1 MNYET
6 KENIA
11 KIIIGSLGK
20 VELTQK
26 QWDEI
31 KEIHQNMISPRII
44 VKSKGNEFKYVAGS
58 PALKTT
64 VNVLLNSGEEFEIVK
79 ERVE

>member
-11 KIIIGSLGK
+11 KVIIGSLGK

-26 QWDEI
+26 QWEEI
-31 KEIHQNMISPRII
+31 QEIHRNMISPRII
-44 VKSKGNEFKYVAGS
+44 VRSKCNEFKYVAGS

-64 VNVLLNSGEEFEIVK
+64 VNVLLNSGEEFEVVK

>member
-11 KIIIGSLGK
+11 KVIIGSLGK

-26 QWDEI
+26 QLEEI
-31 KEIHQNMISPRII
+31 QEIHRNMISPRII
-44 VKSKGNEFKYVAGS
+44 VRSKGSEFKYVAGS

-64 VNVLLNSGEEFEIVK
+64 VNVLLNSGEEFEVVK
-79 ERVE
+79 ERVD

>member
-11 KIIIGSLGK
+11 KVIVESFGN

-31 KEIHQNMISPRII
+31 QEAHKNLISPRII
-44 VKSKGNEFKYVAGS
+44 VRSKGNEFKYVAGS

-64 VNVLLNSGEEFEIVK
+64 VNVLINSGEEFEVFK
-79 ERVE
+79 ERLK

>member
-11 KIIIGSLGK
+11 KVIVESFGN

-31 KEIHQNMISPRII
+31 QDAHKNLISPRII
-44 VKSKGNEFKYVAGS
+44 VRSKGNEFKYVAGS

-64 VNVLLNSGEEFEIVK
+64 VNVLINSGEEFEVFK
-79 ERVE
+79 ERLK